1 VNRSGAG
8 PKLALIAVLLVAA
21 APARAPAAVD
31 EAGVRQLTLDDALA
45 MAKKRNWNLA
55 AERQRVVQAQTE
67 IDQAWAI
74 LLPTIAAQGK
84 YTRNYKAINFPGP
97 IVTDNAGQPVLDA
110 SGDAIHAPGI
120 LIQPL
125 NQLDA
130 VISFNAPLIVPAA
143 FTGLQAVKAN
153 VHASEA
159 NYEAAEANVLYGVA
173 QAFYGA
179 AIADEVLSA
188 RHSSIEVTRAT
199 LANAKTRFAA
209 GTVTKV
215 DVDRAELAVLRAEQL
230 EREARHGRNQA
241 YRALATLIKIDGPFK
256 IVLPPVPTAPV
267 AEPNL
272 ENALQLRPEFRALEL
287 TSYAADKQR
296 VTDGLRWSPSI
307 SAFGNARRFNYDNFV
322 RDHHSWAVGLQLDWV
337 IFDGGNRDALR
348 HQAAAQQAEADARAA
363 ALRDNIADDLVN
375 QRSLLETKQHAVEA
389 ASRAVVLSQET
400 IDLVRTQYEAGTVTQ
415 VDLLQAQDN
424 LVAAQEALAQARF
437 DVSVADLTLRRVAG
451 TFPPR

>member
-1 VNRSGAG
+1 MPRLRVA
-8 PKLALIAVLLVAA
+8 LVAA
-21 APARAPAAVD
+21 LVLAVGPARATAADD
-31 EAGVRQLTLDDALA
+31 ELRERQLTLDDALA

-55 AERQRVVQAQTE
+55 AERARVAQAQTS
-67 IDQAWAI
+67 IDQAWAL
-74 LLPTIAAQGK
+74 LLPTVAAQGK

-97 IVTDNAGQPVLDA
+97 IITDNAGQPILDA
-110 SGDAIHAPGI
+110 NGDAIHAPGI

-125 NQLDA
+125 NQLDG

-143 FTGLQAVKAN
+143 YPGLEAVKAN

-179 AIADEVLSA
+179 AIADEVLAA

-230 EREARHGRNQA
+230 DREARHGRNQA
-241 YRALATLIKIDGPFK
+241 YRGLATLLQLNGPFR
-256 IVLPPVPTAPV
+256 IVLPPVPTGPV

-272 ENALQLRPEFRALEL
+272 ENSLQLRPEFRALAL

-296 VTDGLRWSPSI
+296 LTDGLRWSPSI

-322 RDHHSWAVGLQLDWV
+322 RDHASWAVGLQLDWV
-337 IFDGGNRDALR
+337 IYDGGNRDALR

-363 ALRDNIADDLVN
+363 ALRDNIRDDLVN
-375 QRSLLETKQHAVEA
+375 QKSLVETKQQAVEA

-424 LVAAQEALAQARF
+424 LVGAQEALAQARF
-437 DVSVADLTLRRVAG
+437 DLSVADLTLRRVAG